1 MMQSKFAYL
10 ALVYLGLMTLADSVT
25 DSLLPALAD
34 DAHTRSGRW
43 NLATA
48 ALILKGVSGMP
59 ALLV

>member
-25 DSLLPALAD
+25 DSLLP
-34 DAHTRSGRW
+34 TRSGRW

-48 ALILKGVSGMP
+48 ALIIKGVSGMS